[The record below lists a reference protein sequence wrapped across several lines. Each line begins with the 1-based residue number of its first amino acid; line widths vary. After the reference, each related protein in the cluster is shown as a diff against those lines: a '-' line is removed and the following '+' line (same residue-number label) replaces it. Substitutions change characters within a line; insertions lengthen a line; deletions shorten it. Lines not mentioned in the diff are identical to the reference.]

1 MQTIAGRFEL
11 GDLIGSGGFASV
23 YRGRDLETS
32 RIVAIKVIGEGNTN
46 PALAD
51 RFRHEALALS
61 RLASANIARVYDF
74 GRDERHGLYLVM
86 ELIDGVSLDV
96 FGMGRAL
103 SEPEVIVAGR
113 ALLSA
118 LSAAHTCGIV
128 HRDIKPANVV
138 VPGGITGLN
147 ALKLL
152 DFGIAR
158 EERRSE
164 IQAALGATDTLE
176 GQAIGTPAYM
186 APEQL
191 TMDQVGPAA
200 DVYSAGLVL
209 FELLDR
215 GTLHSGTTTREQLVQ
230 RLTEAPI
237 LSGRVGPE
245 LGGLLSRMLAR
256 DPGARFSDG
265 TAALLAFASVAPSS
279 DERVTSG
286 VAVGHACTEVSS
298 NLMTAPAPPGSRRSL
313 VDRTQKELTRLWSL
327 DRDPLTAFTRALQ
340 DLDLPMLDALGRRE
354 RGTEIGAVAKAVAA
368 ALRLDLRGAAEL
380 LAPELDTSPLAQAV
394 GSTLIA
400 PTARTSLSERVD
412 RDPQDGW
419 VDRIDPVIGATLCG
433 LWFSLGGRDQMERVG
448 ARCMKLADRL
458 VGAER
463 DRVRLLGSFAAAML
477 GTEPM
482 GRVIADA
489 RADTTPAGPL
499 ETFIRSH
506 GLGVVAFRADE
517 HLAREQ
523 LEVACRVGVE
533 TGAVLLEARA
543 LSSWS
548 GALLSARPEHAK
560 KLLTRATALLSGGD
574 ATRLEQ
580 IAALNLGSALALAR
594 RYADAIPYLE
604 QAHAL
609 GEEEGRHEN
618 AALAAASLL
627 HSALTQNDE
636 ALHSRAKDRL
646 SVALTYTVTPRARAH
661 AETGLA
667 LLAARN
673 GDLAGAE
680 LLVQSAR
687 SHAQDAGLAGT
698 DAWLIAEVTAI
709 VVCVARGERVDLL
722 ERAGALEHM
731 ASSLGFASFN
741 WFDSLI
747 DALECVPD
755 VELQNKLLA
764 PARRLVVLLHPK
776 SH

>member
-23 YRGRDLETS
+23 YRGRDLETNQT
-32 RIVAIKVIGEGNTN
+32 VAIKVIADGNTN

-61 RLASANIARVYDF
+61 RLASPNVARVFDF
-74 GRDERHGLYLVM
+74 GRDERHGLYLVL
-86 ELIDGVSLDV
+86 ELIEGVSLDV

-113 ALLSA
+113 ALLAA
-118 LSAAHTCGIV
+118 LSAAHASGVV
-128 HRDIKPANVV
+128 HRDIKPANVI
-138 VPGGITGLN
+138 VPGGITGLS

-164 IQAALGATDTLE
+164 IQAAIGATDTLE
-176 GQAIGTPAYM
+176 GQTIGTPAYM

-200 DVYSAGLVL
+200 DVYSTGLVL

-215 GTLHSGTTTREQLVQ
+215 GPLHSGATTREQLV
-230 RLTEAPI
+230 RRMTEDPV
-237 LSGRVGPE
+237 LEGRVGPE
-245 LGGLLSRMLAR
+245 LRGLLSRMLAR
-256 DPGARFSDG
+256 EMSGRFSDA
-265 TAALLAFASVAPSS
+265 TAALLAFASASPSA
-279 DERVTSG
+279 EGVTTGSE
-286 VAVGHACTEVSS
+286 VGHARTEVGSKP
-298 NLMTAPAPPGSRRSL
+298 LLTAPPPPGSRRSL
-313 VDRTQKELTRLWSL
+313 PDRAPKELTRLWSL
-327 DRDPLTAFTRALQ
+327 DGDPLVAFTRALA
-340 DLDLPMLDALGRRE
+340 DLDLPMLDALARRE
-354 RGTEIGAVAKAVAA
+354 RGTEIGAVAEAVAA
-368 ALRLDLRGAAEL
+368 ALRLDLHQAAAL
-380 LAPELDTSPLAQAV
+380 LTPLLDTSPLAQAV
-394 GSTLIA
+394 GSTLVA
-400 PTARTSLSERVD
+400 PTARMSLSERVD
-412 RDPQDGW
+412 RDHDDAW
-419 VDRIDPVIGATLCG
+419 VDRIDPVIAAALCG
-433 LWFSLGGRDQMERVG
+433 LWFSLGGRDHMERVN
-448 ARCMKLADRL
+448 ARCMKLASRL
-458 VGAER
+458 IGVER
-463 DRVRLLGSFAAAML
+463 DRVRLLGNFAAAML

-482 GRVIADA
+482 VRVIADA
-489 RADTTPAGPL
+489 RADTSPAGPL
-499 ETFIRSH
+499 ESFIRCH

-523 LEVACRVGVE
+523 LEIACRVGVE
-533 TGAVLLEARA
+533 TGAVLLEARG

-548 GALLSARPEHAK
+548 GALLSARPEQAL

-580 IAALNLGSALALAR
+580 IAALNLGSALAVAR

-627 HSALTQNDE
+627 HSTLTQDDE
-636 ALHSRAKDRL
+636 ALHARAKERL
-646 SVALTYTVTPRARAH
+646 SVALTHMVTLRARAYG
-661 AETGLA
+661 ETGLA

-673 GDLAGAE
+673 GDLAQAE

-687 SHAQDAGLAGT
+687 SHGQEAGLGGT
-698 DAWLIAEVTAI
+698 DAWLIAELVAI
-709 VVCVARGERVDLL
+709 VVSVARGERIDLL

-731 ASSLGFASFN
+731 ASSLGFASFY
-741 WFDSLI
+741 WFDALI
-747 DALECVPD
+747 DVLERIPNL
-755 VELQNKLLA
+755 ELRDKLLS
-764 PARRLVVLLHPK
+764 PARRLVVLLNPK
-776 SH
+776 NH